1 MVGFRV
7 QIINCIFALKF
18 KNMILE
24 KIEELLKEVSTISAK
39 NAEEVEQLRLKY
51 LSKKGEI
58 NALMSEFRN
67 VAADQKKTVG
77 IKINELKAPCPRQ
90 DQRNQGAAGYQ
101 RSQKRRYR
109 LNTHCLP
116 NRIGHS
122 SSVND
127 CKK

>member
-77 IKINELKAPCPRQ
+77 IKINELKTLAQ
-90 DQRNQGAAGYQ
+90 DKINEIKEQLATKEAKSDDIDLTRTAYPL
-101 RSQKRRYR
+101 S
-109 LNTHCLP
+109 LIH
-116 NRIGHS
+116 I
-122 SSVND
+122 
-127 CKK
+127 

>member
-77 IKINELKAPCPRQ
+77 IKINELKALPKT
-90 DQRNQGAAGYQ
+90 
-101 RSQKRRYR
+101 RSTKSRSSW
-109 LNTHCLP
+109 LP
-116 NRIGHS
+116 
-122 SSVND
+122 
-127 CKK
+127 KKPKATIST